1 VTPAE
6 SSGVDRVAPI
16 YPSGVDRIY
25 PIDVD
30 PAYRPDWFQGEAGTH
45 VPLPPA
51 AVAVCRETLP
61 GQPLLWANT
70 DTGRLTLISLD
81 AGEPYIRYDWSSW
94 KRYVLGEHY
103 RTLARPMYTR
113 LPFHYHRIPS
123 VIRRAVAKGLLAHQ
137 TPAGAGGGRFPGFP
151 IEQGFEL
158 LAHVWT
164 RVSARAAAPGAGP
177 GATRTGPPIVLTH
190 DIDTGDGFPWVRRTA
205 ELELAHGFRSVW
217 HVVGRGD
224 PPDYGVLDW
233 LVEQGCTIGLH
244 GYNHDNK
251 LAFLSADRIR
261 RRLDAC
267 RPLIQRYDMQCF
279 RSPSWFRSDTL
290 FDVLS
295 EYLQVDYSRLD
306 TDRSCP
312 GGVGGCLWTK
322 PFSLGGLT
330 HVPTTVPFEDPLYWG
345 CEPEHLVDFWR
356 PKLEWLRGCGGGI
369 VVNTHPE
376 PQFSGN
382 ARMMG
387 AYDQLLNV
395 LASASSPDVR
405 S

>member
-1 VTPAE
+1 MTPAE
-6 SSGVDRVAPI
+6 PSGTPRVGRIHPICVAP
-16 YPSGVDRIY
+16 
-25 PIDVD
+25 
-30 PAYRPDWFQGEAGTH
+30 AFRPDWFRSDAGTH
-45 VPLPPA
+45 VPLPPP
-51 AVAVCRETLP
+51 AVSACREQLP
-61 GQPLLWANT
+61 GQPLVWADT
-70 DTGRLTLISLD
+70 DTGHLTLISLD
-81 AGEPYIRYDWSSW
+81 AGEPHIRFDWPSW
-94 KRYVLGEHY
+94 ERYVLGEQY
-103 RTLARPMYTR
+103 RSLTRPLYTR
-113 LPFHYHRIPS
+113 LPFHYHRVPG
-123 VIRRAVAKGLLAHQ
+123 VIRRAIAGRLLADQ
-137 TPAGAGGGRFPGFP
+137 APVGALGRRFPGFP

-158 LAHVWT
+158 LAYVWS
-164 RVSARAAAPGAGP
+164 RVTGDATPPGEGLDAASP
-177 GATRTGPPIVLTH
+177 GPPVVLTH
-190 DIDTGDGFPWVRRTA
+190 DIDTGHGFSWVRRTA
-205 ELELAHGFRSVW
+205 EIELAHGFRSVW

-224 PPDYGVLDW
+224 PPDHAVLDW
-233 LVEQGCTIGLH
+233 LVEHGCTIGLH

-251 LAFLSADRIR
+251 LAFLPAERIR

-267 RPLIQRYDMQCF
+267 RPLIERYDIQCF

-295 EYLQVDYSRLD
+295 EYMRVDYSRLD

-345 CEPEHLVDFWR
+345 CEPEQLVEFWR
-356 PKLEWLRGCGGGI
+356 PKLDWLHGCGGGI

-382 ARMMG
+382 ARMLG
-387 AYDQLLNV
+387 AYDQLLDL
-395 LASASSPDVR
+395 LASASSRDVR